1 MKKLNV
7 AVFALFCAVSMST
20 YATESENP
28 QKICEDYAAEAEI
41 SKEEIASYMDEC
53 IQSINSSEENNDTT
67 KEEPKD

>member
-41 SKEEIASYMDEC
+41 PKEDMSSYMEEC
-53 IQSINSSEENNDTT
+53 IQSINSSDETNDST
-67 KEEPKD
+67 KDEAKD